1 MTTLCRNEACRVEI
15 PPTRQLCPSCARYE
29 AASTKLAAQVTA

>member
-1 MTTLCRNEACRVEI
+1 MTLCRNEACRVEI
-15 PPTRQLCPSCARYE
+15 PPTRHLCPSCARYE